1 MTDEQNEE
9 LYEMA
14 RLICKTGKQINT
26 AFGERL
32 RGIINH
38 APTPEAYARYI
49 NDHANHTATMTKL
62 IYMLK
67 TWEEL

>member
-1 MTDEQNEE
+1 MTEEQDQE
-9 LYEMA
+9 LYAMA
-14 RLICKTGKQINT
+14 RAICKTVKQINSS
-26 AFGERL
+26 FGKRL
-32 RGIINH
+32 SYMINH
-38 APTPEAYARYI
+38 MQSPEAYARYI

>member
-1 MTDEQNEE
+1 MTDEQNKQ
-9 LYEMA
+9 LYETG
-14 RLICKTGKQINT
+14 RLICETGAHINT
-26 AFGERL
+26 ACGDR
-32 RGIINH
+32 INQLIDGYASPDDY
-38 APTPEAYARYI
+38 APLI

>member
-1 MTDEQNEE
+1 MH
-9 LYEMA
+9 
-14 RLICKTGKQINT
+14 
-26 AFGERL
+26 
-32 RGIINH
+32 H
-38 APTPEAYARYI
+38 AQTPEAYARYI